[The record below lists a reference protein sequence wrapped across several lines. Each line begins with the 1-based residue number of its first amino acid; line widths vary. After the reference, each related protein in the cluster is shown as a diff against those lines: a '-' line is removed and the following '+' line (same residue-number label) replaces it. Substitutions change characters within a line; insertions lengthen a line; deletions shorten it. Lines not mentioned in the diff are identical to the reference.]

1 MWIIELPRRRNA
13 PVFVPCGIYI
23 PFCRNGK
30 NKLLTTAGGHVTQPA
45 WLVFHWG
52 DSRVDML
59 RIPFAKAPAR
69 HPVGWRLAA
78 SLLVA
83 LLACT
88 ASAAA
93 FEDARSDAGDAQV
106 DNEARVDGIVR
117 LVDAGRFE
125 AAEAGIA
132 AALAAPSLTAD
143 TRTALMFERE
153 RMRRILLDFTLTR
166 DEVEARVRKQI
177 PDLTDAEFA
186 RWDAAG
192 LFERQSIDG
201 RTLYFSRSPSNLF
214 RLSDEALARRKV
226 QVPLSEGPMETPN
239 AHHRAV
245 RDAALASGRSSVEPQ
260 RIRVTQSL
268 VVEADA
274 VPAGETI
281 RAWIPYP
288 RALAG
293 HQEDIQLVSSTPA
306 RREIAPESALQRTVY
321 LEQVA
326 ERGKPAR
333 FSITYDMTVMAQYH
347 AIDPDKIV
355 PVEPTPELE
364 PHLAERAPHVVFT
377 DDLRAF
383 SRKVVGDERN
393 PYRIAQKLFAAVDRI
408 PWAGAR
414 EYSTISNISDYA
426 LHAGHADCGQQTL
439 LLITLLRLNGIPA
452 RWQSGMVY
460 SATDYWN
467 LHDWGWMYLA
477 PHGWVP
483 MDVTTG
489 VFEGVPGIEWF
500 YLGGLDAYRIAF
512 NDDYGRE
519 FVPAKQHFRSETVD
533 LQRGE
538 AEWKGGNL
546 YFDQW
551 DYDFVVTPQPTAPTG
566 ERK

>member
-1 MWIIELPRRRNA
+1 MLHSRLGWFSTGAI
-13 PVFVPCGIYI
+13 
-23 PFCRNGK
+23 
-30 NKLLTTAGGHVTQPA
+30 
-45 WLVFHWG
+45 
-52 DSRVDML
+52 SRVDMH
-59 RIPFAKAPAR
+59 RNPFATAPAR
-69 HPVGWRLAA
+69 HPVLRRRLAA
-78 SLLVA
+78 SLLFA

-88 ASAAA
+88 ASVAGSH
-93 FEDARSDAGDAQV
+93 DARSDARDASV
-106 DNEARVDGIVR
+106 DKVVR

-132 AALAAPSLTAD
+132 TALATPSLSPE
-143 TRTALMFERE
+143 TRTALLFERE
-153 RMRRILLDFTLTR
+153 RMHRILLDFTLAA
-166 DEVEARVRKQI
+166 DEVKARVRKQI
-177 PDLTDAEFA
+177 PDLTEADFA

-201 RTLYFSRSPSNLF
+201 RKLYFSRAPSNLF
-214 RLSDEALARRKV
+214 RLSDEALARRKI
-226 QVPLSEGPMETPN
+226 QTPLSEGPMEAPN
-239 AHHRAV
+239 AHQRAV
-245 RDAALASGRSSVEPQ
+245 RDAALATGRSSVEPQ

-274 VPAGETI
+274 VPAGETV

-293 HQEDIQLVSSTPA
+293 QQEDIRLVSSTPGHPV
-306 RREIAPESALQRTVY
+306 IAPESTMQRTVY
-321 LEQVA
+321 MEQVA
-326 ERGKPAR
+326 ERGQPAR
-333 FSITYDMTVMAQYH
+333 FCITYDMTVLAQYH
-347 AIDPDKIV
+347 AVDPAKV
-355 PVEPTPELE
+355 VALETTPELA
-364 PHLAERAPHVVFT
+364 PYLAERAPHIVFT

-383 SRKVVGDERN
+383 SRKVVGDETN

-439 LLITLLRLNGIPA
+439 LLMALLRLNGIPA

-477 PHGWVP
+477 PYGWVP

-489 VFEGVPGIEWF
+489 VFEGEPGIEWF

-512 NDDYGRE
+512 NDDYGRD